1 MRCFRLA
8 FVLLAGTVF
17 AVAAAK
23 PHVVSFGAPIQV
35 KVPAGSAEDK
45 TLDVTIRALYV
56 DTRLKEYTTG
66 ARHDV
71 TDRLFVIQRAFRIN
85 DALPD
90 DPKKHP
96 KWLWQRGGWLLVD
109 RSSGKVSALKLADF
123 DPYHSEVSW
132 YRDYAAYCGVPENGD
147 GVYALV
153 TQIGIHKP
161 LFRKSLGKTDGDA
174 LVRCRLRRAALGAE
188 PGARDFWARE
198 RPEVHRQCGRTQRRC
213 DRRFV
218 SRRTVAP
225 RSRAVED
232 L

>member
-45 TLDVTIRALYV
+45 TLDVTIHALYV

-96 KWLWQRGGWLLVD
+96 KWFWQRGGWLLVD

-161 LFRKSLGKTDGDA
+161 LFRKSLGKSDGDA
-174 LVRCRLRRAALGAE
+174 PSAADCAAPHWERSPARVTFSPGKGQKFTVNVAGRLF
-188 PGARDFWARE
+188 D
-198 RPEVHRQCGRTQRRC
+198 
-213 DRRFV
+213 
-218 SRRTVAP
+218 VAVDSSP
-225 RSRAVED
+225 DEQ
-232 L
+232 